1 MNHRMP
7 LEKGYSIYPGEY
19 VPLYE
24 TTMMMEALRHQ
35 PRKNMES
42 QPLKLLECDDCF
54 KVDLALPG
62 VRREELMVCVRENT
76 LSVAVLPAH
85 GPEPVDR
92 QVFLPEYIAPEFVT
106 ASFNLGI
113 LHVYLPKSTSPS
125 GLQFHNVAVY

>member
-24 TTMMMEALRHQ
+24 TEMMMEALSHPSRS
-35 PRKNMES
+35 MELL
-42 QPLKLLECDDCF
+42 PLKLLECDDCF

-62 VRREELMVCVRENT
+62 VRREDVLVCVQENT
-76 LSVAVLPAH
+76 LSVAVLPTF
-85 GPEPVDR
+85 GSGPVDR

-113 LHVYLPKSTSPS
+113 LHVYLPKSTSSS
-125 GLQFHNVAVY
+125 GLQLHKVAVY